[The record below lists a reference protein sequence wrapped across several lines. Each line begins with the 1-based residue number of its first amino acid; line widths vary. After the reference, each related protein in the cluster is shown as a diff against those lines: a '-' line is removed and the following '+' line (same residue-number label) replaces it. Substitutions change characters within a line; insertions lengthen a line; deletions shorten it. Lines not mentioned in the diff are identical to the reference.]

1 MSRKFGIFLIFIA
14 LLPLLLVIFYP
25 SPDVSSPEFSVS
37 YENKQHLLSYAY
49 SVLDSYF
56 QNDATNSNHELKIVN
71 EQMNYDVLFITL
83 LCDGMVRGCQSG
95 SHSKDSSDRLFLD
108 IEEATIESI
117 KDSRFGGELTKDE
130 WSNTTIMF
138 TFLYNTT
145 LLDNTS
151 SVFLQSNIELGVH
164 ALGIIHNNTPTIF
177 KESVPIVNN
186 YDLDH
191 TLNRLCLKADLN
203 NECIHSDDVD
213 LLRYDT
219 LTFYGEWEKEVKT
232 LYRYNNLIDLDE
244 ISSTSINQSISLGYN
259 WFLQSVNDDTGL
271 LEYLYYPSNEQYS
284 KDNNHVRQLASLWAL
299 TETQRHLNSSLAN
312 DLISTMLDYYLDF
325 QYETETY
332 AYLGIDNESKLG
344 YNAFIILSLL
354 NYPDYPNQQQ
364 LLDEFAR
371 GILFLQNENGSLNTY
386 FFSEKNTG
394 QDFYPGE
401 ALLSLMKLYGV
412 TGNESYLRTVE
423 SAFPYYSQYW
433 RSNKNTAFIPWHTQ
447 TYALLFEQT
456 KNRNLSDFIFEM
468 NDWMIDN
475 YQMKTSLYP
484 DEIGG
489 FPKYFPTFSTSVF
502 IEGVNDAYAVAKLVN
517 DAEHVQKYK
526 HSIKIGTQFILQT
539 QFTENNSFYLE
550 EPHRAI
556 GGFKT
561 SLTDNFIRIDNT
573 QHALFALIK
582 TMENK
587 IFQ

>member
-1 MSRKFGIFLIFIA
+1 MSRKFGILLIFIA
-14 LLPLLLVIFYP
+14 ILPLLLVFFYP
-25 SPDVSSPEFSVS
+25 TPEITSPTFSIS

-49 SVLDSYF
+49 SVMDSHF
-56 QNDATNSNHELKIVN
+56 QNDTFDMSLKQKTSY
-71 EQMNYDVLFITL
+71 EDLHYDVLFITL
-83 LCDGMVRGCQSG
+83 LHDGMVRGCQSG
-95 SHSKDSSDRLFLD
+95 SHLKDSSNRLLLD
-108 IEEATIESI
+108 IKEATIESI
-117 KDSRFGGELTKDE
+117 QDSRFGGELTKDE

-145 LLDNTS
+145 LLGNTS

-219 LTFYGEWEKEVKT
+219 LTFYGEREKEVKT
-232 LYRYNNLIDLDE
+232 LYRYTNLIDSDD
-244 ISSTSINQSISLGYN
+244 ISSTSINQSILLGYN
-259 WFLQSVNDDTGL
+259 WFLQSINDDTGS
-271 LEYLYYPSNEQYS
+271 LEYLYYPSNDQYS
-284 KDNNHVRQLASLWAL
+284 TDNNHVRQLASLWAL
-299 TETQRHLNSSLAN
+299 TETQRYLNSSLAN

-332 AYLGIDNESKLG
+332 AYLRIDNESKLG

-354 NYPDYPNQQQ
+354 NTPDYPKQEQ

-423 SAFPYYSQYW
+423 HAFPYYSQYW

-502 IEGVNDAYAVAKLVN
+502 IEGVNDAYTVAKCIN
-517 DAEHVQKYK
+517 DTEHVQKYK
-526 HSIKIGTQFILQT
+526 DSIKLGTRFILQT
-539 QFTENNSFYLE
+539 QFTENNSFYLDQSY
-550 EPHRAI
+550 RAI

-561 SLTDNFIRIDNT
+561 SLTDNSIRIDNT
-573 QHALFALIK
+573 QHALLALIK
-582 TMENK
+582 TMENN
-587 IFQ
+587 IFL